1 MELTENVDPDKYGY
15 SVYGTRFDA
24 RLRFWLPDGS
34 WGKNVI
40 IFGVDN
46 SSSVRYNNKTKN
58 TLVLGEGT
66 M

>member
-1 MELTENVDPDKYGY
+1 MELTENADPDKYGY
-15 SVYGTRFDA
+15 SVYGTGFDTCSRFS
-24 RLRFWLPDGS
+24 LPDGS
-34 WGKNVI
+34 WGKIVI

-46 SSSVRYNNKTKN
+46 SSSVHDNNKTKN